1 MGNPSQPEVRGGE
14 GRGFAMTRRIGFVV
28 VVAAALALGLVAA
41 PRRYVVDGV
50 SMGPGLLP
58 GDVVATGWLPGLDRW
73 RRPARFDR
81 WIVTLPDGSTGLKRL
96 VGLPGETIELLE
108 GDLVVDGRTV
118 LKGPR
123 LLAETGSEWAAADER
138 GCAWSAAPAVV
149 LDEAV
154 FAPGEVSR
162 LLLPVRDG
170 GFAAEVVV
178 SDAAIQAGEV
188 RARVTT
194 GPLTVVWRLRAAGR
208 YAVVAGRLDGQAV
221 AVAWPVVASSGPGA
235 RERRCLPAAA
245 PESWDVVRPWPA
257 ASTVAGEERSPAL
270 ALEVTGSGESPGAI
284 ERVGRWRDVRL
295 RPAADG
301 LGRWSLGPGEIFLLG
316 DFPSGSRDSRQFGTL
331 DPSALRHRVGR
342 R

>member
-1 MGNPSQPEVRGGE
+1 MN
-14 GRGFAMTRRIGFVV
+14 RRILLVV
-28 VVAAALALGLVAA
+28 AVAAALALGLGAA

-58 GDVVATGWLPGLDRW
+58 GDVVATGWLPAMDRW

-81 WIVTLPDGSTGLKRL
+81 WIVTLPDGSTGLKRV

-108 GDLVVDGRTV
+108 GDLVVEGRTV

-123 LLAETGSEWAAADER
+123 LLAEIGSGLGPAGQGDA
-138 GCAWSAAPAVV
+138 AWSAAPAVV
-149 LDEAV
+149 LDDAA

-178 SDAAIQAGEV
+178 SDAAIRAGEV
-188 RARVTT
+188 RARATV

-221 AVAWPVVASSGPGA
+221 AVVWPIVAQDSKATLP
-235 RERRCLPAAA
+235 RHCLPPAA
-245 PESWDVVRPWPA
+245 PESWDVVRPWPTA
-257 ASTVAGEERSPAL
+257 TTMAGAEPSPAL
-270 ALEVTGSGESPGAI
+270 ALAVTGSGEPPAGI
-284 ERVGRWRDVRL
+284 ERVGRWRDVLL

-301 LGRWSLGPGEIFLLG
+301 VARWSLATDEVFLLG
-316 DFPSGSRDSRQFGTL
+316 DFPSGSRDCRHFGAL
-331 DPSALRHRVGR
+331 DRPALRQRVGGR
-342 R
+342 

>member
-1 MGNPSQPEVRGGE
+1 MN
-14 GRGFAMTRRIGFVV
+14 RRILLVV
-28 VVAAALALGLVAA
+28 AVAAALALGLGAA

-58 GDVVATGWLPGLDRW
+58 GDVVATGWLPAMDRW

-81 WIVTLPDGSTGLKRL
+81 WIVTLPDGSTGLKRV

-108 GDLVVDGRTV
+108 GDLVVEGRTV

-123 LLAETGSEWAAADER
+123 LLAEIGSGLGPAGQGDA
-138 GCAWSAAPAVV
+138 AWSAAPAVV
-149 LDEAV
+149 LDDAA

-178 SDAAIQAGEV
+178 SDAAIRAGEV
-188 RARVTT
+188 RARATV

-221 AVAWPVVASSGPGA
+221 AVVWPIVAQDSKATLP
-235 RERRCLPAAA
+235 RHCLPPAA
-245 PESWDVVRPWPA
+245 PESWDIVRPWPTA
-257 ASTVAGEERSPAL
+257 TTMAGAEPSPAL
-270 ALEVTGSGESPGAI
+270 ALAVTGSGEPPAVI
-284 ERVGRWRDVRL
+284 ERVGRWRDVLL

-301 LGRWSLGPGEIFLLG
+301 VADWSLATDEVFLLG
-316 DFPSGSRDSRQFGTL
+316 DFPSGSRDCRHFGAL
-331 DPSALRHRVGR
+331 DRPALRQRVGGR
-342 R
+342 